1 MYGVGNGDGGKMTE
15 HELYFVQLEAQR
27 NAMRRAKRQLWMA
40 GLSVWLV
47 LTGIAIVYL
56 GIMELLR

>member
-1 MYGVGNGDGGKMTE
+1 MYGVGNGDGGTMTE

-40 GLSVWLV
+40 GIAVWFV
-47 LTGIAIVYL
+47 STGIVIVVL
-56 GIMELLR
+56 GMMELLR